1 MGHHPAAALP
11 LAAAAYVVPE
21 AFYGPPMGQRWQ
33 TAVAVLV
40 GVTVGVLWQL
50 LHRRDLADRLLVPA
64 LLVAAYMGAWM
75 SVEKGRVSVGLLLFA
90 AGLVAALVL
99 TEQVLRRHDRHD
111 KKSARP
117 VDSTVMLQ

>member
-1 MGHHPAAALP
+1 
-11 LAAAAYVVPE
+11 
-21 AFYGPPMGQRWQ
+21 MGQRWQ

-99 TEQVLRRHDRHD
+99 TERVLRRHDRHD
-111 KKSARP
+111 KGQPAR
-117 VDSTVMLQ
+117 STRL